1 MKFEDIEEGSVVYYA
16 DIKNSELVDGEIK
29 MKQVQETKN
38 YYATG
43 IKEILFTDGTMIMPE
58 KTSSCLI
65 KNHASLNNVTVPMS
79 FMIYSCDY
87 NTCLNRLKEIIDEK
101 IYEVNEIYKSSSI
114 QLTRLCLVNSLIS
127 NIEDKKRKEEVV
139 LDTVYAD

>member
-43 IKEILFTDGTMIMPE
+43 IKEILFTDGTMIMPD

-65 KNHASLNNVTVPMS
+65 KNQASLNNVTVPFS
-79 FMIYSCDY
+79 FMVYSCNYD
-87 NTCLNRLKEIIDEK
+87 TCLNRLKEIIDEK
-101 IYEVNEIYKSSSI
+101 LCEVNEIFKSSNTQLSKLCLINSSISNISSSI
-114 QLTRLCLVNSLIS
+114 LPYFL
-127 NIEDKKRKEEVV
+127 
-139 LDTVYAD
+139 

>member
-1 MKFEDIEEGSVVYYA
+1 MKFEDIEKGSVVYYA

-29 MKQVQETKN
+29 LKQVQETKN

-43 IKEILFTDGTMIMPE
+43 IKEILFTDGTMIMPD

-65 KNHASLNNVTVPMS
+65 KNQASLSNVTIPFS

-87 NTCLNRLKEIIDEK
+87 DICLKRLKEIVDEK
-101 IYEVNEIYKSSSI
+101 IYEVNEIYKSSNI
-114 QLTRLCLVNSLIS
+114 QLTRLCLINSSIS
-127 NIEDKKRKEEVV
+127 NIEDKKIKEEIV
-139 LDTVYAD
+139 LDTVYTD